1 MAYTALY
8 RRYRPRGFEQLVGQP
23 HIARVLSAA
32 VSRQSFVHAY
42 LFCGPR
48 GTGKTSAARI
58 LARAINCEHPLKN
71 GDPCGECPACRREEA
86 GESLDIIEIDGAS
99 NRSIDDI
106 RDLRERVR
114 YAPSQEKYKVYIID
128 EVHML
133 TNEAFNA
140 LLKTLEEPPAHVIFI
155 FATTA
160 PYKLPLTV
168 LSRCQRFDFRRIGD
182 SDIAAHLLDIAAK
195 EGIPLTEDGA
205 ALIARKAEGGMRDA
219 VSLLDQCAGAFG
231 ASAFG
236 ATAQTIDAAAVGSLL
251 GAADRSFIMEL
262 VRLLLSHDTAG
273 VLAAVDELAKA
284 GCDLRQALE
293 DLLEAGRDILLSL
306 VSRKGEAEEHVPEW
320 AASFAPAAYLGLLQS
335 LADVDSRMRYSLS
348 PRVTLELALIQVCG
362 LPETV
367 AAKTGADAA
376 AKPGHM
382 PAVKRQPVPA
392 VKPAPAAEHAP
403 AAEPEPAKK
412 PQPDKK
418 DEPVKKAE
426 PVDKA
431 EPAAKPKT
439 IPKQEPDK
447 KDEPAEKP
455 APTVK
460 PRPLPKPG
468 SEKKPEP
475 AAPPAEAPPPEP
487 ISSEPP
493 SEPAPSNVTAAVDL
507 AQAKSRWPE
516 VLRQIGERNPGAA
529 ALMDQSRPDRIEG
542 RRLYVD
548 FPPRLSLM
556 LDSFRDKNGY
566 RPLVEEA
573 VTAVLGVPLQV
584 EFFVGQPRPV
594 QAPAVEEEQQPAAPE
609 HSEQGSLF

>member
-58 LARAINCEHPLKN
+58 LARAINCEHPLEN

-182 SDIAAHLLDIAAK
+182 SDIAEHLLDIAAK
-195 EGIPLTEDGA
+195 EDIPLTEDGA

-231 ASAFG
+231 ASA
-236 ATAQTIDAAAVGSLL
+236 QIIDAAAVGSLL

-273 VLAAVDELAKA
+273 VLAAVDELAQS

-306 VSRKGEAEEHVPEW
+306 VSRKGETKGQIPEW
-320 AASFAPAAYLGLLQS
+320 ASSFAPAAYLGLLQS

-362 LPETV
+362 LPEAAQDRTGV
-367 AAKTGADAA
+367 DTAAKAS
-376 AKPGHM
+376 PM
-382 PAVKRQPVPA
+382 PAVKKEPVPA
-392 VKPAPAAEHAP
+392 VKPAPAP
-403 AAEPEPAKK
+403 AAKAVPAKK
-412 PQPDKK
+412 EAAPAGEQP
-418 DEPVKKAE
+418 EVKKASTQSAE
-426 PVDKA
+426 PTVRPAPPLKPRPIPKPESDENAK
-431 EPAAKPKT
+431 PAAKH
-439 IPKQEPDK
+439 
-447 KDEPAEKP
+447 EPAQQTARFKKTHPAPEPKP
-455 APTVK
+455 APS
-460 PRPLPKPG
+460 G
-468 SEKKPEP
+468 G
-475 AAPPAEAPPPEP
+475 A
-487 ISSEPP
+487 
-493 SEPAPSNVTAAVDL
+493 AAVDL
-507 AQAKSRWPE
+507 AQAKTRWPE
-516 VLRQIGERNPGAA
+516 VLRFIGERNPGAA
-529 ALMDQSRPDRIEG
+529 ALMDQALPDRIEG
-542 RRLYVD
+542 GRLYVD
-548 FPPRLSLM
+548 FPPRLALM

-573 VTAVLGVPLQV
+573 VADVLGVPLQP
-584 EFFVGQPRPV
+584 EFFVGRPRPV
-594 QAPAVEEEQQPAAPE
+594 QTPDPEEEQPASEE
-609 HSEQGSLF
+609 HGEQGSLF